1 MSDQNEVPKR
11 RRAQKQTQEN
21 DQEEQG
27 MGNNDY
33 GYQLVQTIS
42 RIEANSKGITKP
54 WITVFIAT
62 IVIFVGIVTFGT
74 ITFVNTANDMRETYI
89 RNVEEVILSRSNI
102 QAANDWERLPEEQRR
117 AMLREQYFTIVRYYT
132 NTSPEEQRL
141 SDEQI
146 LETFNELWR
155 TTEKIPS
162 INFFLPVAYMKV
174 ATNFNPMYN
183 SEFRRGVG
191 GFLLREIE
199 NTINLP
205 LVQDDPVFRTVY
217 RGSETANNP
226 TEMMRVL
233 VARIDSLMSLFR
245 NREDWVILALFTNE
259 YDVIAQYW
267 NDGEG
272 SIPDEFYREGDL
284 AETLRYYYAFKN
296 WQIPLTEDI
305 DLSETVDIDNG

>member
-1 MSDQNEVPKR
+1 MSDQNAPQR
-11 RRAQKQTQEN
+11 RRPAQKQQVKNQDDSQER
-21 DQEEQG
+21 E
-27 MGNNDY
+27 DY
-33 GYQLVQTIS
+33 GYQLIQTIS
-42 RIEANSKGITKP
+42 RIEANSRGITKP
-54 WITVFIAT
+54 WIAIFIST
-62 IVIFVGIVTFGT
+62 LVIFIGVIIFGTVTF
-74 ITFVNTANDMRETYI
+74 VSTANDMRETYI

-102 QAANDWERLPEEQRR
+102 QTANDWERLPEEQRR

-132 NTSPEEQRL
+132 NTVPEEQRL
-141 SDEQI
+141 SDDQI
-146 LETFNELWR
+146 LDTFNELWR

-174 ATNFNPMYN
+174 ATNFNPVYN
-183 SEFRRGVG
+183 SEFRRGVAG
-191 GFLLREIE
+191 LLLREIE
-199 NTINLP
+199 NTVNLP
-205 LVQDDPVFRTVY
+205 LVQDDPVFRTAY

-226 TEMMRVL
+226 VEMMRVL

-296 WQIPLTEDI
+296 WQVPLTEDLT
-305 DLSETVDIDNG
+305 DQN